1 MTCYPAAC
9 YTPIYHEYFNVHVSS
24 LSLDLSSLLFWFL
37 EPLPGIP
44 SVVKERLLSMFSVE
58 KGSSR

>member
-9 YTPIYHEYFNVHVSS
+9 YCPIYHEYYNVPS

-44 SVVKERLLSMFSVE
+44 SVIKERLLSMFSVE
-58 KGSSR
+58 KESSR